1 MTSVQRVVAGIK
13 GAIATIVRNFLLVV
27 VTFAILVVATLFFVN
42 HLQKQYV
49 AAANLL
55 VVNGTTRDDP
65 TLSNP
70 DLPAIA
76 SGSVV
81 LGRTKAALKLDTP
94 LIDLKRHLSIKS
106 PAYKSSIIRLEFTD
120 ANPDRAVRITNGIA
134 DELAQYYRQ
143 VSTTRYDADLAALD
157 AEMGRERTRAMQ
169 TAAALHARGGDTAT
183 IGSATDNTADVMG
196 ARLNDLETQRALAAA
211 ALTGDRSRLDSLRIQ
226 KNTVNYE
233 ILHNDPVYQQ
243 LATSESA
250 SEAALATA
258 RAQFTENYPGM
269 PALQTKTDSLK
280 GALKS
285 EASRALTAS
294 NAYSPTLSANHD
306 ASQAASALLEA
317 DKAKVAALDGL
328 LDNQRERANTIP
340 KLQALR
346 LDHDAAQ
353 AAYLAIAARRATA
366 LANRADA
373 LSLGSLTI
381 VDRAIASDAAAGIQ
395 RGMLAALLLAFSLAL
410 AIAAAFIAEGLN
422 PRLRRAT
429 QIEEL
434 YGHPVVATL
443 GKK

>member
-1 MTSVQRVVAGIK
+1 MTSVQRVAAGIK

-27 VTFAILVVATLFFVN
+27 VTFGILVVATLFFVN
-42 HLQKQYV
+42 HIQKQYV

-65 TLSNP
+65 TLSSP
-70 DLPAIA
+70 DLPSIA

-94 LIDLKRHLSIKS
+94 LIDLKRHLSVKT
-106 PAYKSSIIRLEFTD
+106 PAYKSSILRLEFTD
-120 ANPDRAVRITNGIA
+120 GDPDRAVRITNGIA
-134 DELAQYYRQ
+134 EELAKYYRQ
-143 VSTTRYDADLAALD
+143 VSTARYDADLAALD
-157 AEMGRERTRAMQ
+157 DEMSKERARAMQ
-169 TAAALHARGGDTAT
+169 TAAALHAQGGDTAAM
-183 IGSATDNTADVMG
+183 GSATDNTADAIG
-196 ARLNDLETQRALAAA
+196 ARLTDLETQRALAAA
-211 ALTGDRSRLDSLRIQ
+211 ALTGDQSRLDSLRVQ

-250 SEAALATA
+250 SEAALASA

-269 PALQTKTDSLK
+269 PALQTKAESLK
-280 GALKS
+280 GALQS
-285 EASRALTAS
+285 EASRALSART
-294 NAYSPTLSANHD
+294 AYSPTLSANHD
-306 ASQAASALLEA
+306 AAQAASALVQA
-317 DKAKVAALDGL
+317 DRAKVSAFDALL
-328 LDNQRERANTIP
+328 SNQRARANTIP
-340 KLQALR
+340 RLQALR

-353 AAYLAIAARRATA
+353 AAYLAIASRRATA
-366 LANRADA
+366 VANRADA

-381 VDRAIASDAAAGIQ
+381 VDHAIASDAAAGIH
-395 RGMLAALLLAFSLAL
+395 RGLLAALLLAFSLAL
-410 AIAAAFIAEGLN
+410 SIAAAFIAEGLN